1 MVTDHVWTINGY
13 LPEITESLFSDQ
25 NVQVVRPGIVGLHC
39 CWTQCPP
46 LQYRRNL
53 QVTIPDIELIILTWL
68 CRNIPLRIMSTVTM
82 ICLKP
87 RAEWV
92 QPVVDWAV
100 EHINSGSLV
109 NIMTMTII
117 MTMLMDVRKVLMM
130 TIQALWWPDYECFD
144 VGVGWHDLWQISMD
158 MKL

>member
-1 MVTDHVWTINGY
+1 
-13 LPEITESLFSDQ
+13 
-25 NVQVVRPGIVGLHC
+25 
-39 CWTQCPP
+39 
-46 LQYRRNL
+46 
-53 QVTIPDIELIILTWL
+53 
-68 CRNIPLRIMSTVTM
+68 M

-130 TIQALWWPDYECFD
+130 TIHAMLCGDQNMNVLML
-144 VGVGWHDLWQISMD
+144 GWA
-158 MKL
+158 